1 MKKIHICF
9 LAVLILAAACKEDSS
24 KSEKQAT
31 DLLSTDLVKNPRT
44 ASGISPEELAAMP
57 TMDFRDTI
65 HDFGDIREG
74 EVVSH
79 KFSFTNNGK
88 NPLIISNARGSC
100 GCTAPNFPREPIPPG
115 EKGYIEV
122 MFNSAGREGHQE
134 KAVYISSNTAK
145 ATHVLH
151 IKGMV
156 KKR

>member
-1 MKKIHICF
+1 MANR
-9 LAVLILAAACKEDSS
+9 LSLDGLTT
-24 KSEKQAT
+24 KSN
-31 DLLSTDLVKNPRT
+31 KN
-44 ASGISPEELAAMP
+44 
-57 TMDFRDTI
+57 FRDTI
-65 HDFGDIREG
+65 HDFGDYHVG

-79 KFSFTNNGK
+79 KFSFTNNAK

-100 GCTAPNFPREPIPPG
+100 GCTAPNFPREPISPG